1 MIFFDYSLY
10 FGMPCFPRQEST
22 MALAT
27 ANLKEINHK
36 YSNMQKKLPDINI
49 YYIFIRFSFH
59 FPRHHRF
66 FLTY

>member
-1 MIFFDYSLY
+1 
-10 FGMPCFPRQEST
+10 MPCFPRQEST

-49 YYIFIRFSFH
+49 YYIFTPFSLL
-59 FPRHHRF
+59 FPYLHCL
-66 FLTY
+66 FLTF